1 MRFYVSNKTVLRL
14 CLPQSN
20 YYIFKGLCIITLN
33 QKHQDTI
40 TITKG
45 MRKKRDPINMTAQML
60 TVIQTNFKPN
70 IFRDT
75 EQEYRLKSALNHL
88 SEVDRRIIILYAE
101 YSSIRDVAKILNTT
115 YHYVSKKLKEIRNEL
130 HRFI

>member
-1 MRFYVSNKTVLRL
+1 
-14 CLPQSN
+14 
-20 YYIFKGLCIITLN
+20 
-33 QKHQDTI
+33 
-40 TITKG
+40 

-101 YSSIRDVAKILNTT
+101 YSSIRDVAKILDTT

>member
-1 MRFYVSNKTVLRL
+1 
-14 CLPQSN
+14 
-20 YYIFKGLCIITLN
+20 
-33 QKHQDTI
+33 
-40 TITKG
+40 

>member
-1 MRFYVSNKTVLRL
+1 
-14 CLPQSN
+14 
-20 YYIFKGLCIITLN
+20 
-33 QKHQDTI
+33 
-40 TITKG
+40 
-45 MRKKRDPINMTAQML
+45 MTATML
-60 TVIQTNFKPN
+60 GIIQQTFRPN

-101 YSSIRDVAKILNTT
+101 YSSIRDVAKILDTT
-115 YHYVSKKLKEIRNEL
+115 YHFVSKKLKEIRNEL

>member
-1 MRFYVSNKTVLRL
+1 
-14 CLPQSN
+14 
-20 YYIFKGLCIITLN
+20 
-33 QKHQDTI
+33 
-40 TITKG
+40 

-60 TVIQTNFKPN
+60 GIIQTNFKPN

-75 EQEYRLKSALNHL
+75 ESEYKIKMALNRL

-101 YSSIRDVAKILNTT
+101 LSSIRDVAKILDTT